1 MVKFNRSANG
11 FGFTVRGDAPVLV
24 ANVENDGK
32 AARAGFR
39 EGDVITKVNGRDVKW
54 ARHSDV
60 VDMLQVDKLEI
71 EIVTVQGVELAPQAT
86 TSGANHHHHERSH
99 SRPITG
105 GIRQKPKET
114 KKGFFS
120 FGRQKK
126 NPRNTIGA
134 GYNLGNS
141 IY

>member
-1 MVKFNRSANG
+1 MY
-11 FGFTVRGDAPVLV
+11 VLSRV
-24 ANVENDGK
+24 NLADGK

-60 VDMLQVDKLEI
+60 VDLLQVDRLEI

-86 TSGANHHHHERSH
+86 THNHAHHHHHHERSH
-99 SRPITG
+99 SKPIAG
-105 GIRQKPKET
+105 GARVKHTTP
-114 KKGFFS
+114 KKGFFGGFS
-120 FGRQKK
+120 RQKK
-126 NPRNTIGA
+126 NQRNVGG
-134 GYNLGNS
+134 GYS

>member
-1 MVKFNRSANG
+1 MYKYKIYFL
-11 FGFTVRGDAPVLV
+11 D
-24 ANVENDGK
+24 DGK

-60 VDMLQVDKLEI
+60 VDMLQVEKLEI

-86 TSGANHHHHERSH
+86 TSGAHHQHHHERSH

-105 GIRQKPKET
+105 GVRQKPKDT

-126 NPRNTIGA
+126 NPRNSIGA